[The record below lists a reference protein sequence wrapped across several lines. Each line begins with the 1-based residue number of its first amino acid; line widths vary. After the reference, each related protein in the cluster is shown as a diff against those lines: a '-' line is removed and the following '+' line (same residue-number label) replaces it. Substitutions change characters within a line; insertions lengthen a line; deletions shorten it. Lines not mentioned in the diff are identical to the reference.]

1 MTGGVGREC
10 DAREGLLALMVGGEQ
25 LKDGKG
31 KMYFDGNLGERL
43 VMGREFVLVLI
54 LHKI

>member
-43 VMGREFVLVLI
+43 VMGREVVLVLI